1 MKIRVIRVDLPLKH
15 VLTYARG
22 SISVARAIVV
32 ELEQDGLRGHGE
44 VQENPYY
51 EITVEEMTD
60 LIEKTRDILDDY
72 ALADPVAMW
81 RFLRPVLGESRY
93 AQTVVDMA
101 ACDLWGKMK
110 NRPLWQ
116 IWRMRPN
123 GPYPRTSF
131 TLGTDTIVDQV
142 MERFRENPNWP
153 IYKIKMGGKR
163 DMDIVRELRKATNA
177 VFRVDVNGVWNVEQT
192 LHNAPE
198 LKKLGVEFI
207 EQPLP
212 PDDWEGMEILKKQC
226 PLPIMA
232 DESCACEADIDRC
245 AEYFFG
251 VNLKP
256 CKVGGLTPMRQAMS
270 HAREKGLKILLGS
283 GIEST
288 IAMSATAQFAAG
300 ADYLD
305 LDGPQLIEKKVGS
318 GVRSENGVLT
328 FPQEEDTGTGVR
340 VSFR

>member
-22 SISVARAIVV
+22 SISVARSIVV

-51 EITVEEMTD
+51 NITVEEMTALVQSTSD
-60 LIEKTRDILDDY
+60 MLEDY

-93 AQTVVDMA
+93 AQTAVDMA
-101 ACDLWGKMK
+101 ACDLWGKMR
-110 NRPLWQ
+110 NRPLRQ
-116 IWRMRPN
+116 IWRMRSS
-123 GPYPRTSF
+123 GSYPLTSF
-131 TLGTDTIVDQV
+131 TLGIDTVDQV
-142 MERFRENPNWP
+142 MERFQENPNLP
-153 IYKIKMGGKR
+153 IYKLKMGGKH
-163 DMDIVRELRKATNA
+163 DMNTIRELRKATSA
-177 VFRVDVNGVWNVEQT
+177 VFRVDVNGAWTVEKT
-192 LHNAPE
+192 LHYAPE

-212 PDDWEGMEILKKQC
+212 PDDWEGMEILKEQC
-226 PLPIMA
+226 PLPIIA
-232 DESCACEADIDRC
+232 DESFACEADIDRC
-245 AEYFFG
+245 AEYFYG
-251 VNLKP
+251 INLKP
-256 CKVGGLTPMRQAMS
+256 CKVGGMIPMRQAIS

-288 IAMSATAQFAAG
+288 IVMSATAQFAAL

-305 LDGPQLIEKKVGS
+305 LDGPQLIEKKVGT
-318 GVRSENGVLT
+318 GVSSENGVLT
-328 FPQEEDTGTGVR
+328 FPKDEDTGTGIR